1 MTLDGD
7 VAAPEGAVPGGGSAM
22 RLLVPAALLFALFS
36 RPATGA
42 DTFQTVDAFQR
53 EGAYSLIIVPHS
65 WNGAFIV
72 YAHGYDADYR
82 DIKPYPS
89 DITPANI
96 GSKLSGADLILQIP
110 LTLGY
115 AVGTTTY
122 RSVGWAVADAWR
134 DVDNVRLRFQK
145 RVGKPTFTYVWGH
158 SEGGMVTQTVIEKQ
172 PHDYDGALPMCA
184 LGAGGRRNLLGA
196 WDLRAAYEYTCAGVP
211 DAEFRCN
218 VCTDGTSRC
227 LVDADCPSG
236 QTCGDLEPAYPPEWG
251 LTPECTEFTLQKP
264 GPGNPEPRSGDF
276 VARHVT
282 ACFGGASP
290 TPEQQARRDLF
301 LRGTQIP
308 ASFLATDLFFASVAL
323 GEIRNRRTGS
333 GVPWSNDGVTYE
345 SPALTPA
352 EQDAFNAGVPRA
364 TNAAAAME
372 YLRRNYEERG
382 RTQSKV
388 VTLHALDDGLVIPE
402 NEEKYREAFDTAR
415 RGDQLVQLYTPT
427 GGHCGFSIAEHVAA
441 LTSLF
446 AWVEHGITPTV
457 AGAQATCTAV
467 APLVGGECQIQDA
480 DPGEWGSRVVERR
493 QQGLKLRQLVC
504 QGDPGDCPTGSV
516 CSPRLR
522 RCVGS

>member
-1 MTLDGD
+1 
-7 VAAPEGAVPGGGSAM
+7 M
-22 RLLVPAALLFALFS
+22 RLLVPAAALLLALFA
-36 RPATGA
+36 RPAASA
-42 DTFQTVDAFQR
+42 DTFQVVDAFQR

-72 YAHGYDADYR
+72 YAHGYDSDYR

-134 DVDNVRLRFQK
+134 DVDNVRLRFRK

-196 WDLRAAYEYTCAGVP
+196 WDLRAVYEYTCAGVP

-236 QTCGDLEPAYPPEWG
+236 QTCGDLEPAYPPEFG
-251 LTPECTEFTLQKP
+251 LTPECTEFVLKKP
-264 GPGNPEPRSGDF
+264 GAVNEEPRFGDF
-276 VARHVT
+276 VARHTT
-282 ACFGGASP
+282 ACFGGASS
-290 TPEQQARRDLF
+290 TPEQAARRDLF

-308 ASFLATDLFFASVAL
+308 PDFLFTDLFFASVAI
-323 GEIRNRRTGS
+323 GEIRNRRTGG
-333 GVPWSNDGVTYE
+333 GVPWSNDGVTYA
-345 SPALTPA
+345 SPALSAA
-352 EQDAFNAGVPRA
+352 ELAAFNAGVPRA
-364 TNAAAAME
+364 TNDAAAME

-382 RTQSKV
+382 HTQSKV
-388 VTLHALDDGLVIPE
+388 ITLHALDDGLVIPQ
-402 NEEKYREAFDTAR
+402 NEEKYFEVFNTVGRT
-415 RGDQLVQLYTPT
+415 DQLVQLFTPT

-446 AWVEHGITPTV
+446 AWVEHGVKPTV
-457 AGAQATCTAV
+457 ATAQATCLAV
-467 APLVGGECQIQDA
+467 APLVGGPCQIEDA
-480 DPGEWGSRVVERR
+480 DPGEFGERVVERR
-493 QQGLKLRQLVC
+493 QKGLSLRDLVC
-504 QGDPGDCPTGSV
+504 KGDPGDCPERST
-516 CSPRLR
+516 CSPRLD
-522 RCVGS
+522 RCVAK